1 MKLGQKEINI
11 LKRCIVQEKET
22 LVQFRGKKRY
32 SIEQEKETLVQ
43 IRKKNVR
50 KKLGK
55 EIKEFRKQYNLF
67 LAKKYRILGYDRKYF
82 RKASDYRQ
90 GNIENLGK
98 N

>member
-22 LVQFRGKKRY
+22 LVQFRGKKTLQYRLGKRNV
-32 SIEQEKETLVQ
+32 SIDQE
-43 IRKKNVR
+43 KNVR